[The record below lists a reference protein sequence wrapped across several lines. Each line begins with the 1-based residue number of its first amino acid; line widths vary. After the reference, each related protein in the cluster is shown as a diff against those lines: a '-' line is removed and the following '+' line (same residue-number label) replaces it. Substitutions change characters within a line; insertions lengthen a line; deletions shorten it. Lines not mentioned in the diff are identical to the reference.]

1 MICSLN
7 EVDATLR
14 KAAVGAGLM
23 VGLADAVA
31 AAGVWLCAQ
40 ELDGVGSVLDAVLN
54 PDPVRQPNTKTPGD
68 GSTLTFSGTSVGWCG
83 PSVFEVLEGTGIDR
97 VVVETPDAPLLLVGF
112 AGVAAQTTGRSYTL
126 NDGTGNSVHVAAQA
140 WSGSAPLTGATQL
153 EAACSTWVPTAEKS
167 LPNGVVVNA
176 DAWASALSLAQRTY
190 VPATE
195 ESRLH
200 GAGAGLT
207 DND

>member
-40 ELDGVGSVLDAVLN
+40 ELDGVGAVLEAVLN
-54 PDPVRQPNTKTPGD
+54 PDPVCQPRTKTPGD
-68 GSTLTFSGTSVGWCG
+68 GSTLTFSGTSVGRCG
-83 PSVFEVLEGTGIDR
+83 PSVFEVLEGTGIER
-97 VVVETPDAPLLLVGF
+97 VVVDTPDAPLLLVGF
-112 AGVAAQTTGRSYTL
+112 AGVAAQTAGGSFML
-126 NDGTGNSVHVAAQA
+126 NDCTGNSVHVAARA

-153 EAACSTWVPTAEKS
+153 EASRSTWVPAAERS

-190 VPATE
+190 VPATD
-195 ESRLH
+195 ESRRR